1 MKKLNLRFLLCLL
14 LAFFNGCF
22 ADNVGLLI
30 VATGKYIQFVQ
41 PLIDSAREH
50 FCTNHDVTYFVF
62 TDGEIEGDDVVRIYQ
77 ERMGWPYDTL
87 MRWPVYNHHSNSFS
101 EMDYLFATDAD
112 MRFEGE
118 VGDEILSDRVG
129 TQHPGF
135 VGRRGTYE
143 TRRQST
149 AFIDGSEGSQYF
161 AGGFNGGSRDEF
173 LKMAATIS
181 ENIHVDLEKNFI
193 AVWHDESH
201 VNRYFVDN
209 PPTAILSPSYCY
221 PENDAHYRRG
231 IWKQVYVR
239 RLVAL
244 DKAHAQLRTQKA

>member
-1 MKKLNLRFLLCLL
+1 VKKNNVRLLIGFFLII
-14 LAFFNGCF
+14 FNGCL

-50 FCTNHDVTYFVF
+50 FCKNHDVTYFVF
-62 TDGEIEGDDVVRIYQ
+62 TDGEIEGDDIVRIYQ

-87 MRWPVYNHHSNSFS
+87 MRWPVYNHHYEVFKD
-101 EMDYLFATDAD
+101 MDYLFATDAD
-112 MRFEGE
+112 MRFEAE

-129 TQHPGF
+129 TQHPGY

-143 TRRQST
+143 SRKQST
-149 AFIDGSEGSQYF
+149 AYIDPSEGSRYF
-161 AGGFNGGSRDEF
+161 AGGFNGGSHDDF

-181 ENIHVDLEKNFI
+181 ENIHIDLEKKI
-193 AVWHDESH
+193 VAIWHDESH

-209 PPTAILSPSYCY
+209 PPTQILTPSYCY
-221 PENDAHYRRG
+221 PQNDSHYKGRWPEQY
-231 IWKQVYVR
+231 IR

-244 DKAHAQLRTQKA
+244 DKAHAQLRK